1 MPCRELEA
9 DGARHIACS
18 RQRAQ
23 LGVGELG
30 SSSAA
35 GGTGEPNFRIDRDL
49 IYLSR
54 LYISSEARHQTKM
67 GPSALTGAAHAARIL
82 TAPTMRR
89 RAIAVTARPCAISW
103 AVAASDCA
111 ASTSRSALARVLAS
125 SAASAAA
132 AAAAVAAA
140 AASAAASVRDGAAAA
155 ALGALGAGAE
165 GAHSAQR
172 AAASARKAACNAS
185 VRARLQAKRSL
196 ACNKNSHSRD
206 VQP

>member
-1 MPCRELEA
+1 M
-9 DGARHIACS
+9 
-18 RQRAQ
+18 
-23 LGVGELG
+23 
-30 SSSAA
+30 
-35 GGTGEPNFRIDRDL
+35 IDRDL

-111 ASTSRSALARVLAS
+111 ASTSRSALAREVAS
-125 SAASAAA
+125 RELSAASAS
-132 AAAAVAAA
+132 
-140 AASAAASVRDGAAAA
+140 ASAASPTASVRDGAAAA

>member
-1 MPCRELEA
+1 
-9 DGARHIACS
+9 
-18 RQRAQ
+18 
-23 LGVGELG
+23 
-30 SSSAA
+30 
-35 GGTGEPNFRIDRDL
+35 
-49 IYLSR
+49 
-54 LYISSEARHQTKM
+54 M

-111 ASTSRSALARVLAS
+111 ASTSRSALAREVAS
-125 SAASAAA
+125 RELSAAS
-132 AAAAVAAA
+132 AAVAAA